1 MVKLM
6 KKSSNNYDYKIVNNG
21 LLADINIPVKYVHQL
36 QQVLRLAGMTELA
49 NNFKIQLY
57 ETTETIHKKRK
68 GEI

>member
-6 KKSSNNYDYKIVNNG
+6 KKSINNYDYKIVNNG

-49 NNFKIQLY
+49 NNFKI
-57 ETTETIHKKRK
+57 
-68 GEI
+68 